1 MSEADPDAMN
11 VPDEPKEPVRVTA
24 IRDAIAAILPEDENI
39 VSDVKIHDG
48 LADISI
54 RWRSLRWTTCLAIQD
69 ADADDIALRADDD
82 FKAWLRNTVKN
93 MQTVPKHSRVISEMK
108 RWLAQ
113 NPDKQ
118 AWLFGPPKQEEPEA
132 A

>member
-1 MSEADPDAMN
+1 MEADPDAMN
-11 VPDEPKEPVRVTA
+11 VPAEPKEPMRVTA
-24 IRDAIAAILPEDENI
+24 IRDAIAAVLPEDENI

-54 RWRSLRWTTCLAIQD
+54 RWRSLRFSTCLAIQ
-69 ADADDIALRADDD
+69 AASADDLALRAEED
-82 FKAWLRNTVKN
+82 FKNWLRNTIKN
-93 MQTVPKHSRVISEMK
+93 MQSVPKHGRVIMEMK
-108 RWLAQ
+108 RWLGE

-118 AWLFGPPKQEEPEA
+118 AWLFGTKDEEA